1 MGGPTVTCVAEQL
14 RRVILCAGVAIALCA
29 GMSMAWA
36 QPAPQGDVAT
46 TPVRLRVTW
55 GGGKPAARAG
65 QIEVIDPGAPP
76 QAVEWRL
83 LSADPGAL
91 ATMHAA
97 GGTIEIHEP
106 RGLDMNG
113 IEIAVV
119 DWRRAR
125 LRVRLARRDSGE
137 QPVVFDGPV
146 VGLLAAPSQ
155 QPLDTDGNRL
165 SISRAPGDELRVAF
179 APGESALRRSG
190 EALSLTV
197 HPLVASQAASAAAYE
212 LTARVRR
219 SGAAADAH
227 VETAAVQEAMPA
239 GGGVREFLPLRLVL
253 PVPADEGAFDVVLE
267 LVERGGLRWSR
278 AVATRTVQLV
288 ALADA
293 PFDPPDAAWSVVYEL
308 DPGSPKLLER
318 LRRLPGMGLP
328 SLPVP
333 SVTLPKMP
341 KPSFTLP
348 KMPLPTAS
356 LPNMPLPAVPVPKLP
371 SVATMVPRLTGLLAV
386 GHSSLESH
394 DLGPMLR
401 LPPAADAPAWEA
413 VALPAAE
420 PGMPQLVEVEYPLDQ
435 EMVLG
440 LAVLEEANGEVRAT
454 ASSGID
460 LRLPIVEQGGRGDR
474 IGTRRFV
481 FWPRTRAPL
490 LVLTNLSAR
499 SPAIFGKVRVLAG
512 PGAVAARQRPVD
524 GARRLY
530 AYVGNPDFTGFG
542 AAERVDVASGQAAS
556 DWSAFLGGARRS
568 ADWAIAQGAAG
579 ALIGVYAEGA
589 ALWPTARAGYAPRW
603 DSGGS
608 FAGGFDPVPKDVLD
622 LVCRVY
628 AREGLRLVP
637 GIVCNGPVPELDAL
651 IAAGEGA
658 AAGVVAVGR
667 DGRPLATA
675 GDRCPHYNML
685 DRRVQAA
692 VEAIVA
698 ELVERTR
705 AAPAID
711 GVAIVL
717 PHDGWL
723 HCPGVATGLDDTTF
737 ARFVVEAG
745 AEVEPLAKPALGT
758 SDARRF
764 AARAALVEGPLRDR
778 WLTWREGVVAAF
790 HARLADLVASGGAT
804 WNLHVMP
811 STLFVAGR
819 FADRF
824 RPHLAAEPRDVDVL
838 RELGLDPARITGHG
852 RVVYVSPHVHGT
864 GDDVGERGTVQQ
876 ANRSLPLLRGA
887 AGAARVGA
895 LLLEQPLDVDVRD
908 VAGHAS
914 FTAKP
919 RGPIPIVALAG
930 GAEARRSLAEAL
942 IATDAEV
949 VFDAGLLHA
958 CVDEDDERCRQALGV
973 LPSPPLAMVPA
984 VPAPLVVR
992 AREGEAGLWVVVVN
1006 ASGTPCEAVVAAG
1019 SPPAAVVDAV
1029 TKASLPLGPAGN
1041 VAIPLGAWEV
1051 RTVLL
1056 EGVDRIAS
1064 VRAVHGA
1071 DVGRAV
1077 TDVLAD
1083 LRERRVA
1090 LEMPAPL
1097 AALDNPAFD
1106 LPVLDGLVPG
1116 WELVEAGRGTLR
1128 PVPGKP
1134 SAGGNGLAFASDN
1147 GLATLRSN
1155 PFAAP
1160 DTGRISIAMWVRAAG
1175 TDVQP
1180 PLRIAIEG
1188 VHDDRE
1194 FYRFAPVG
1202 RGPGAMPLSAAWS
1215 QFVLQVDD
1223 LPTRGLDSLRVRL
1236 DLLGPGAVEI
1246 DEVRVFDLAFD
1257 EAQRVR
1263 LSKILST
1270 AEERAAAGDVGGCL
1284 VELDGPWP
1292 RFLRSH
1298 VTAVPAD
1305 VADDAR
1311 PGAAAGADAQPP
1323 RNGVIDRVRRWWQ

>member
-1 MGGPTVTCVAEQL
+1 MGGPTVKSVAVKL
-14 RRVILCAGVAIALCA
+14 RRVILCASVAIGVCA
-29 GMSMAWA
+29 AAAVGLA
-36 QPAPQGDVAT
+36 QAVSPEAPI
-46 TPVRLRVTW
+46 RLRITW
-55 GGGKPAARAG
+55 GGGTPAARTG
-65 QIEVIDPGAPP
+65 QIELVDPGTPP
-76 QAVEWRL
+76 QAVVWRL
-83 LSADPGAL
+83 LSADAGAL
-91 ATMHAA
+91 ATMHEA
-97 GGTIEIHEP
+97 GGVIEIHEP
-106 RGLDMNG
+106 RGLEMNG
-113 IEIAVV
+113 VEITVA

-125 LRVRLARRDSGE
+125 LRVRLARRDTGE
-137 QPVVFDGPV
+137 QPVVYDGLV
-146 VGLLAAPSQ
+146 TSLLATPSQ
-155 QPLDTDGNRL
+155 QPLDSDGNRL
-165 SISRAPGDELRVAF
+165 TIGRAPGDDLRVAF
-179 APGESALRRSG
+179 VSGESAIRRAG
-190 EALSLTV
+190 EAVPLTV
-197 HPLVASQAASAAAYE
+197 HPLVASQAATATAYD
-212 LTARVRR
+212 LTVRVRR
-219 SGAAADAH
+219 SGAAVDTH
-227 VETAAVQEAMPA
+227 VETVAVEDAAAPSSA
-239 GGGVREFLPLRLVL
+239 GMREFRPLRLVL
-253 PVPADEGAFDVVLE
+253 PVPAEEGGFDVGLE
-267 LVERGGLRWSR
+267 LIERGGLRWSR
-278 AVATRTVQLV
+278 AVATRTIQLV
-288 ALADA
+288 AVADK
-293 PFDPPDAAWSVVYEL
+293 PFDPPDVPWSPVYEL

-341 KPSFTLP
+341 KPSFALP
-348 KMPLPTAS
+348 KMPAA
-356 LPNMPLPAVPVPKLP
+356 LPNVPLPSVPVPKLP
-371 SVATMVPRLTGLLAV
+371 SVATMVPRLTGLLAI

-401 LPPAADAPAWEA
+401 LPPAADGPAWEA

-420 PGMPQLVEVEYPLDQ
+420 PGLPQLVEVEYPLDQ

-440 LAVLEEANGEVRAT
+440 LTVLEESAGEVRAT
-454 ASSGID
+454 ASSGVD
-460 LRLPIVEQGGRGDR
+460 LERPVVDGAGRRGR

-490 LVLTNLSAR
+490 LVITNLSSR
-499 SPAIFGKVRVLAG
+499 SPALFGKVRVLAG
-512 PGAVAARQRPVD
+512 PAAVAARQRPAE

-530 AYVGNPDFTGFG
+530 VHLGTPDFTSFG
-542 AAERVDVASGQAAS
+542 AAERLDPATGRATA
-556 DWSAFLGGARRS
+556 DWEAFLGATRRS
-568 ADWAIAQGAAG
+568 ADWALAQGAAG
-579 ALIGVYAEGA
+579 ALIAVYADGA
-589 ALWPTARAGYAPRW
+589 ALWPTARAHYAPRW
-603 DSGGS
+603 DSGSS
-608 FAGGFDPVPKDVLD
+608 FEGRLDPAPKDVLD

-628 AREGLRLVP
+628 AREGLGLVP
-637 GIVCNGPVPELDAL
+637 AVVCDGPMPQLDAL
-651 IAAGEGA
+651 LAAGDGA
-658 AAGVVAVGR
+658 VAGVVAVGR
-667 DGRPLATA
+667 DGRPLSAA
-675 GDRCPHYNML
+675 GERSPHYNVL
-685 DRRVQAA
+685 DPRVQHA
-692 VEAIVA
+692 VEGLMS
-698 ELVERTR
+698 ELVERLR
-705 AAPAID
+705 AAPAVD
-711 GVAIVL
+711 GVAVVL

-723 HCPGVATGLDDTTF
+723 HCPGIATGLDDTTF
-737 ARFVVEAG
+737 AQFVAAAG
-745 AEVEPLAKPALGT
+745 ADVEPLARPALAAG
-758 SDARRF
+758 DERRF

-778 WLTWREGVVAAF
+778 WLAWREGVVAAF
-790 HARLADLVASGGAT
+790 HARLADIVASGGAG

-824 RPHLAAEPRDVDVL
+824 RPHLAPEPRDVDVL
-838 RELGLDPARITGHG
+838 RELGLDPARITAHG
-852 RVVYVSPHVHGT
+852 RIVYVSPHVHGT
-864 GDDVGERGTVQQ
+864 GDDVGARGTVHQ
-876 ANRSLPLLRGA
+876 ANRSLPLMRGA
-887 AGAARVGA
+887 AGAARAGA

-914 FTAKP
+914 FTTKP
-919 RGPIPIVALAG
+919 VGPIAIVAPAG

-958 CVDEDDERCRQALGV
+958 CVDEDDERCRQALGT
-973 LPSPPLAMVPA
+973 LPPPPLGMVPA
-984 VPAPLVVR
+984 TPAPLVVR
-992 AREGEAGLWVVVVN
+992 AREGETGLWVSMVN
-1006 ASGTPCEAVVAAG
+1006 ASGAACQAVVTAAG
-1019 SPPAAVVDAV
+1019 PVTAVVDTV
-1029 TKASLPLGPAGN
+1029 TKAALAVGPAGD
-1041 VAIPLGAWEV
+1041 VAMPLGAWEV

-1056 EGVDRIAS
+1056 EGAERITA
-1064 VRAVHGA
+1064 VRTIH
-1071 DVGRAV
+1071 DPEMGRAV
-1077 TDVLAD
+1077 AELLAD

-1097 AALDNPAFD
+1097 AVLDNPAFD

-1134 SAGGNGLAFASDN
+1134 SAGGSGLAFASGN

-1188 VHDDRE
+1188 VQDDRE

-1223 LPTRGLDSLRVRL
+1223 LPTRGLDALRVRL

-1257 EAQRVR
+1257 ESQRVR
-1263 LSKILST
+1263 LSKILSQ
-1270 AEERAAAGDVGGCL
+1270 AEERSAAGDVGGCL

-1305 VADDAR
+1305 VAEGTS
-1311 PGAAAGADAQPP
+1311 PGVATGTEAQPA
-1323 RNGVIDRVRRWWQ
+1323 RSGVIDRMRRWWQ